1 MVIGVVIGWAFGI
14 ILAISICVV
23 ARLQGES
30 ISIGHVMLGV
40 ALVVI
45 CSVGGAYVGR
55 QIGLRGR

>member
-1 MVIGVVIGWAFGI
+1 
-14 ILAISICVV
+14 
-23 ARLQGES
+23 
-30 ISIGHVMLGV
+30 MLGV